1 MDSRAGG
8 GSRTVRG
15 RANPPGRTKQEPK
28 PQSRQGSQDRQ
39 AANGR
44 PLRIILVDDHEM
56 VLEGLKA
63 LLARFRG
70 RVRIVAQSVSAD
82 AAEPMVAALDPDLV
96 VSDVRLR
103 GSVSGLDLC
112 RRLVETTPG
121 RRVVLL
127 SAYDDEQYLFQAL
140 RAGAAGYLLKS
151 IDREELVRMLERAA
165 RGETVVDPSMA
176 GRAVAS
182 AARLQAG
189 EFWPGAHLGLSQR
202 ESEVLGF
209 LVSGLSNRAIAGKL
223 VLGEET
229 VKTHVRSIFRKL
241 SVNDR
246 AGAVAVA
253 LREGIF
259 R

>member
-1 MDSRAGG
+1 MR
-8 GSRTVRG
+8 
-15 RANPPGRTKQEPK
+15 
-28 PQSRQGSQDRQ
+28 
-39 AANGR
+39 
-44 PLRIILVDDHEM
+44 LILIDDHEM

-63 LLARFRG
+63 MLTRFRG
-70 RVRIVAQSVSAD
+70 RVRVVGQALN
-82 AAEPMVAALDPDLV
+82 AEEAERLVKALDPDIV

-112 RRLVETTPG
+112 RRLAEADPK
-121 RRVVLL
+121 RKVVLL

-140 RAGAAGYLLKS
+140 RAGAAGYLLKW
-151 IDREELVRMLERAA
+151 IDGEELVRYLERAA
-165 RGETVVDPSMA
+165 EGETVVDPTMA

-189 EFWPGAHLGLSQR
+189 EFWPGAHLGLTQR

-209 LVSGLSNRAIAGKL
+209 LVAGLSNRAIASKL

-229 VKTHVRSIFRKL
+229 VKSHVRSIFRKL
-241 SVNDR
+241 DVNDR
-246 AGAVAVA
+246 ASAVAVA

>member
-1 MDSRAGG
+1 MGD
-8 GSRTVRG
+8 
-15 RANPPGRTKQEPK
+15 
-28 PQSRQGSQDRQ
+28 
-39 AANGR
+39 R
-44 PLRIILVDDHEM
+44 PLRLVLVDDHEM

-63 LLARFRG
+63 LLARFPG

-82 AAEPMVAALDPDLV
+82 DAEPLVAALDPDVV

-103 GSVSGLDLC
+103 GSSSGLDLC
-112 RRLVETTPG
+112 RRLVEADPA

-165 RGETVVDPSMA
+165 TGETVVDPAMA
-176 GRAVAS
+176 GRAVAA

-189 EFWPGAHLGLSQR
+189 EFWPGAHLSLTQR

-229 VKTHVRSIFRKL
+229 VKSHVRAIFRKL
-241 SVNDR
+241 DVNDR
-246 AGAVAVA
+246 AAAVAVA

-259 R
+259 Q

>member
-8 GSRTVRG
+8 GGRTVRG
-15 RANPPGRTKQEPK
+15 RANPPGGAKQV
-28 PQSRQGSQDRQ
+28 SQDKP

-209 LVSGLSNRAIAGKL
+209 LVAGLSNRAIAGKL

>member
-8 GSRTVRG
+8 GGRTVRG
-15 RANPPGRTKQEPK
+15 RANPPGRAKQAT
-28 PQSRQGSQDRQ
+28 RQVSQDKQ
-39 AANGR
+39 AAGR

-209 LVSGLSNRAIAGKL
+209 LVAGLSNRAIAGKL